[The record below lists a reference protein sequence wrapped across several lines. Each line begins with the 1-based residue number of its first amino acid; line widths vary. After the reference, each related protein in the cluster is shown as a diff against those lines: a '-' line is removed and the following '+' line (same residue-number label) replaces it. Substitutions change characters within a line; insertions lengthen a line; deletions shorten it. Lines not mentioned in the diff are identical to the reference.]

1 MVSGWAMKAC
11 LGSWPFSLGWGRD
24 STGRRER
31 GQSGG
36 MLSSWAAPVPG
47 RTQGGR
53 PACPRSAAVLPC
65 FRQLSQTR
73 VGGGWSRRTGLA
85 RVVGTALCP
94 LFFQSPS
101 LLQVVLLYPDAPDP
115 YAVSG
120 SLSSVPFSPS
130 LPILH
135 VQAGSSLF
143 LHPSLHGVR
152 DLPKS
157 HLKAWFETF

>member
-94 LFFQSPS
+94 PFSFKALPSSKLFSCILMHPTLMPSQDLSHLSPS
-101 LLQVVLLYPDAPDP
+101 LHPYPSCMCRQVPASSFTLPSM
-115 YAVSG
+115 VSG
-120 SLSSVPFSPS
+120 
-130 LPILH
+130 I
-135 VQAGSSLF
+135 F
-143 LHPSLHGVR
+143 LNR
-152 DLPKS
+152 I
-157 HLKAWFETF
+157 